1 MKTIYISGPMSGI
14 EDLNRSAFERA
25 EEKIQGMGHIALN
38 PHRFPEMETYE
49 ECIQMDLE
57 VIAMAADAIAL
68 LPGWE
73 NSPGSKKELKTALD
87 LGLEIMLLKEVQ
99 YETL

>member
-14 EDLNRSAFERA
+14 EDLNRSAFESA
-25 EEKIQGMGHIALN
+25 EKKIQKMGHVALN
-38 PHRFPEMETYE
+38 PHRFPQLETYE

-57 VIAMAADAIAL
+57 VIAMSAEAIAL

-73 NSPGSKKELKTALD
+73 TSPGSKKELKTALD
-87 LGLEIMLLKEVQ
+87 LGLEIMVL
-99 YETL
+99 

>member
-14 EDLNRSAFERA
+14 KDLNRSAFERA
-25 EEKIQGMGHIALN
+25 EEKIQKMGHVALN
-38 PHRFPEMETYE
+38 PHRFPQLETYE
-49 ECIQMDLE
+49 DYLLLDLE
-57 VIAMAADAIAL
+57 MIAMAADAIAL

-73 NSPGSKKELKTALD
+73 TSPGSKKELKTALD

>member
-25 EEKIQGMGHIALN
+25 EEKIQKMGHVALN

-57 VIAMAADAIAL
+57 MIAMAADAIAL

-73 NSPGSKKELKTALD
+73 NSPGSKRELAVAIQKGID
-87 LGLEIMLLKEVQ
+87 VMLIA
-99 YETL
+99 

>member
-14 EDLNRSAFERA
+14 ENLNRSAFERA
-25 EEKIQGMGHIALN
+25 EKKIQAMGHIALN
-38 PHRFPEMETYE
+38 PHRFPELETYE
-49 ECIQMDLE
+49 DYLLFDME

-73 NSPGSKKELKTALD
+73 NSQGSKRELAVAIQK
-87 LGLEIMLLKEVQ
+87 GIEVMLIA
-99 YETL
+99 

>member
-1 MKTIYISGPMSGI
+1 
-14 EDLNRSAFERA
+14 
-25 EEKIQGMGHIALN
+25 
-38 PHRFPEMETYE
+38 
-49 ECIQMDLE
+49 MDLE
-57 VIAMAADAIAL
+57 VIAMSAEAIAL

-87 LGLEIMLLKEVQ
+87 LGLEIMPLKEVQ